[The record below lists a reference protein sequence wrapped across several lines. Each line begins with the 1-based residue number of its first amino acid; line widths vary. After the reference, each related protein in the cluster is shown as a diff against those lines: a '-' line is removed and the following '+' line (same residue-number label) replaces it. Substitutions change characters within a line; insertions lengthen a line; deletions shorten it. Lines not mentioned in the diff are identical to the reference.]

1 MMNLLLPGAVLC
13 HSMMD
18 QCFMVNWRL
27 FWILSH
33 DTSVIKYRG
42 FYGITGSQFSEHNK
56 TVALCVLYYLAGK
69 YLTSVHC
76 KIFDLNIIISSEAGD
91 WGCGWCGGG
100 EGGGDC
106 WAGVQSDT
114 WVSGSGNCVDSSGET
129 ETFLIKYLTS
139 LHPAYSPTLLWYPNL
154 SNLPWFTDQRIL
166 LIFNDSNELF

>member
-1 MMNLLLPGAVLC
+1 MELREANLA
-13 HSMMD
+13 
-18 QCFMVNWRL
+18 N
-27 FWILSH
+27 I
-33 DTSVIKYRG
+33 IKR
-42 FYGITGSQFSEHNK
+42 I
-56 TVALCVLYYLAGK
+56 ALCVLYYLAGN

-139 LHPAYSPTLLWYPNL
+139 LHPAYSPTLLWYPNP